1 MVGCLP
7 KRLKALGLISNTVKR
22 GGGKEG
28 ERGERGRE
36 RNMRKR
42 KGGKFS
48 IYETHVYLNDLL
60 NNSQT
65 VLLPTHGLQRQLS

>member
-7 KRLKALGLISNTVKR
+7 SRLKALGLISNTVKK

-28 ERGERGRE
+28 GRGERGRE

-42 KGGKFS
+42 KGRKFS
-48 IYETHVYLNDLL
+48 IYKTHVHLNDLL
-60 NNSQT
+60 NNGQT
-65 VLLPTHGLQRQLS
+65 VLLPTHVLQRQL